1 MRTSRASG
9 IDRRDLVS
17 PLVTRTNNH
26 TTLPLLEACTVTL
39 SIFYSPSSAS
49 DFNMHSPFA
58 ILLLCAQLT
67 EVRG

>member
-26 TTLPLLEACTVTL
+26 TTLLEACTVTL
-39 SIFYSPSSAS
+39 SIFHSPSSAS